1 MCGLFGLVSNSV
13 IGDFEKE
20 QFRKASYLS
29 SVRGIDSTGYLR
41 IAGVI
46 GKRPA
51 YANFI
56 KCAKDP
62 ISFAK
67 LPEVRKF
74 VAPPNLFSLLGHT
87 RSATKGSVNTT
98 NAHPFQS
105 KCGRFIMF
113 HNGTLNNA
121 HPEYETDSEWLV
133 NKIGE
138 AQGDLEQVLPDVLG
152 AYCLVIWDAQE
163 RNISIIRNSQRP
175 LFYAQRGKWK
185 FYYASEDWM
194 LGTTYANLTASDI
207 KSLPVH
213 KKLTIQFDDR
223 MDFEVTEVDVK
234 ATKPFQGYSYGG
246 YQGRKAWDDYD
257 FFEGGF
263 YGEKL
268 KEELGEEL
276 QGNLALPPTKPSE
289 QKPEVHGATERV
301 AKQAKTSSFGNL
313 DPSQFVQKTNEE
325 NGKSAQGKGGSTTD
339 NVVVPFRNRNII
351 RTRLTQSNDV
361 VSELYLIQIGFKPED
376 IKVILEASEE
386 IDIDTEGINELIENG
401 IMNFGTEY
409 TPTTT
414 ELNLFVTFFL
424 SKGRAVHL
432 FHYKNLVATGC
443 AQCGRTF
450 DYDEQRNWPDI
461 PGVQYTC
468 FGNCTPLKNINL
480 N

>member
-1 MCGLFGLVSNSV
+1 
-13 IGDFEKE
+13 
-20 QFRKASYLS
+20 
-29 SVRGIDSTGYLR
+29 
-41 IAGVI
+41 
-46 GKRPA
+46 
-51 YANFI
+51 
-56 KCAKDP
+56 
-62 ISFAK
+62 
-67 LPEVRKF
+67 
-74 VAPPNLFSLLGHT
+74 
-87 RSATKGSVNTT
+87 
-98 NAHPFQS
+98 
-105 KCGRFIMF
+105 
-113 HNGTLNNA
+113 
-121 HPEYETDSEWLV
+121 
-133 NKIGE
+133 
-138 AQGDLEQVLPDVLG
+138 
-152 AYCLVIWDAQE
+152 
-163 RNISIIRNSQRP
+163 
-175 LFYAQRGKWK
+175 
-185 FYYASEDWM
+185 
-194 LGTTYANLTASDI
+194 
-207 KSLPVH
+207 
-213 KKLTIQFDDR
+213 

-276 QGNLALPPTKPSE
+276 QGNLVLPPTKPSE
-289 QKPEVHGATERV
+289 QKPEVHGATKRV
-301 AKQAKTSSFGNL
+301 AKQAKTTPLGNL

-432 FHYKNLVATGC
+432 FHYKNLIATGC

-450 DYDEQRNWPDI
+450 DYDEQRNWSDI